1 MHVLISVHEQEK
13 TLTSIFCKTFKRHH
27 NFIKEILAVNLKML
41 VTLAL
46 VFLTTCMHLVYSTDA
61 FIRQAVN

>member
-1 MHVLISVHEQEK
+1 MYVLISVHEQEK
-13 TLTSIFCKTFKRHH
+13 TPRSIFSETLRHH

-46 VFLTTCMHLVYSTDA
+46 VFLTTCMHLLYSTDA

>member
-1 MHVLISVHEQEK
+1 MYVLISVHEQEK
-13 TLTSIFCKTFKRHH
+13 TPTSIFCETLRHH

-46 VFLTTCMHLVYSTDA
+46 VFLTTCMHLLYSTDA